1 MENLKTQLAENL
13 DVANW
18 EWLMPH
24 VERDVLVIVVP
35 ELDLLE
41 VGEAIASDNVNFV
54 QRWIGEQQMTK
65 PSPEQIAE
73 WNENRSKKFNALIV
87 SPYVLIQ
94 EQTN

>member
-1 MENLKTQLAENL
+1 MEDLKTQLAENL
-13 DVANW
+13 DEATW

-54 QRWIGEQQMTK
+54 QRWISEQQMTK

>member
-1 MENLKTQLAENL
+1 MEDLKKQLAENL
-13 DVANW
+13 DEATW

-73 WNENRSKKFNALIV
+73 WNENRAKKFNALIV

-94 EQTN
+94 EKTN

>member
-1 MENLKTQLAENL
+1 MEDLKTQLAENL
-13 DVANW
+13 DEATW

>member
-1 MENLKTQLAENL
+1 MEDLKTQLAENL
-13 DVANW
+13 DEATW

-54 QRWIGEQQMTK
+54 QRWISEQQMTK

-73 WNENRSKKFNALIV
+73 WNKNRSKKFNALIV

>member
-54 QRWIGEQQMTK
+54 QRWISEQQMTK

-73 WNENRSKKFNALIV
+73 WNQNTAKKFNALIV
-87 SPYVLIQ
+87 SPYVLVQ
-94 EQTN
+94 EQSN